1 MKNLKSTMISATAI
15 ASLTVSSFALADS
28 IQSVLPEINYDSS
41 VSVNSSQNQYG
52 PVTISD
58 YIYLAMEKSRTDINV
73 GSNSNSVSVLEDFRN
88 IRDVL

>member
-1 MKNLKSTMISATAI
+1 MKNLKSTIISATAI

-28 IQSVLPEINYDSS
+28 IQSVLPEIKYDSS
-41 VSVNSSQNQYG
+41 ASVKSSQNQYS

-58 YIYLAMEKSRTDINV
+58 YINLAMEQSRTDIHA
-73 GSNSNSVSVLEDFRN
+73 GSKSKSVSVLEDFRN